1 MLRLITSRR
10 VRLALAAGLL
20 AAVVVL
26 VVRLWRRSEG
36 GPRDDSPV
44 KGTIGSPV
52 GSTDSGAGH
61 APRWPPAPL
70 LGVPTEEDLRRY
82 ATGPPSAFRSAALRM
97 FAPRPPREPLDGV
110 VKSRL
115 VRWGAIGIGLCLLAF
130 GTQVLEDAVFS
141 NRTETVEAADL
152 RNPPGADG
160 RCGPEPGVPLE
171 PGVRYPAEGEPA
183 AGLYVVVCRKD
194 RCPED
199 SCRGVP
205 EAPEAQELFKAVQ
218 EGPDPA
224 RVYPG
229 MEQPRYPVE
238 SAQPYEPPAPE
249 ETPEAVPDADCRP
262 QVRVPRVRAI
272 DPRMTRAVN
281 RQWRRIERWLAANA
295 PESLRTLGRPARART
310 VAVAEA
316 QMGLRFPD
324 DLRASLLRH
333 DGARVVGDTWPF
345 GFIGN
350 RNQGVRGIRDTWR
363 QLCGI
368 DGAGIDARTEWW
380 DGRMIPFGAN
390 GSGDHLVID
399 SVARGVGQTDHEGQ
413 MSFTPGG
420 IRIRSYYGL
429 LKATADAL
437 ETGGSVG
444 HWKPRVTGGELDWDV
459 VQS

>member
-26 VVRLWRRSEG
+26 VVRLWRRPEG
-36 GPRDDSPV
+36 GPGGDSP
-44 KGTIGSPV
+44 KKASIGSPAEK
-52 GSTDSGAGH
+52 TASGAGH
-61 APRWPPAPL
+61 ARRRPPAPL

-82 ATGPPSAFRSAALRM
+82 ATGPPSAFRSAFERT
-97 FAPRPPREPLDGV
+97 FAPRQPREPLDGA
-110 VKSRL
+110 VKGRL
-115 VRWGAIGIGLCLLAF
+115 VRWGAVGIGLCLLAF
-130 GTQVLEDAVFS
+130 GTQVLEKAVFS
-141 NRTETVEAADL
+141 EGTRAAEGTAL
-152 RNPPGADG
+152 WSPPGVKDG
-160 RCGPEPGVPLE
+160 CEPRAGQVLE
-171 PGVRYPAEGEPA
+171 PGMRHPAE
-183 AGLYVVVCRKD
+183 
-194 RCPED
+194 
-199 SCRGVP
+199 
-205 EAPEAQELFKAVQ
+205 
-218 EGPDPA
+218 EGPMIRPTGPCPVDVVAVTDSDVADPTS
-224 RVYPG
+224 PPD
-229 MEQPRYPVE
+229 EP
-238 SAQPYEPPAPE
+238 SA
-249 ETPEAVPDADCRP
+249 AVPDADCRP
-262 QVRVPRVRAI
+262 QARVPRVRVI

-310 VAVAEA
+310 IAVAEA

-333 DGARVVGDTWPF
+333 DGARVVGDIWPF

-350 RNQGVRGIRDTWR
+350 RNQGVREIRDTWR
-363 QLCGI
+363 RFCGM
-368 DGAGIDARTEWW
+368 DGEDIGAEAGVDARAERW

-390 GSGDHLVID
+390 GGGDHLVID
-399 SVARGVGQTDHEGQ
+399 SVARDVGRTDHEGR

-444 HWKPRVTGGELDWDV
+444 YWKPKVTGGELAWDV
-459 VQS
+459 VRS

>member
-1 MLRLITSRR
+1 MRR
-10 VRLALAAGLL
+10 IWLALAAGAL
-20 AAVVVL
+20 AAVVVV
-26 VVRLWRRSEG
+26 VVRRRRRSG
-36 GPRDDSPV
+36 GVSRDDSPV
-44 KGTIGSPV
+44 DEAIGSPEEAA
-52 GSTDSGAGH
+52 SGTGN

-82 ATGPPSAFRSAALRM
+82 ATGPPSAFRSAALRT
-97 FAPRPPREPLDGV
+97 FAPRAPGEPLDRA

-115 VRWGAIGIGLCLLAF
+115 ARWGAVGIGLCLLAF
-130 GTQVLEDAVFS
+130 GTQVLENAVFS
-141 NRTETVEAADL
+141 NRTETVEATDL
-152 RNPPGADG
+152 RNLPGADG
-160 RCGPEPGVPLE
+160 RCGPKPDVPLE
-171 PGVRYPAEGEPA
+171 PGVRYPAEGEPT
-183 AGLYVVVCRKD
+183 AGLYAVVCRKD

-199 SCRGVP
+199 SCREV
-205 EAPEAQELFKAVQ
+205 PEAQELFRAVQ

-224 RVYPG
+224 GEPG
-229 MEQPRYPVE
+229 E
-238 SAQPYEPPAPE
+238 SGQPYETPAPQ
-249 ETPEAVPDADCRP
+249 ETSEAVPDVDCRP
-262 QVRVPRVRAI
+262 QARVPRVRAI
-272 DPRMTRAVN
+272 APRMTRAVN

-295 PESLRTLGRPARART
+295 PESLGTLGRPARART
-310 VAVAEA
+310 IAVAEA

-350 RNQGVRGIRDTWR
+350 WNQGVRGIRDTWR
-363 QLCGI
+363 RLCGI
-368 DGAGIDARTEWW
+368 DGEDVGAEAGVDARAEWW

-399 SVARGVGQTDHEGQ
+399 SVARDVGQTDHEGQ

-444 HWKPRVTGGELDWDV
+444 YWRPKVTGGELDWDV
-459 VQS
+459 VRS

>member
-10 VRLALAAGLL
+10 VWLALAAGAL
-20 AAVVVL
+20 AAVVVV
-26 VVRLWRRSEG
+26 VVRRGRRPED
-36 GPRDDSPV
+36 GPRGDSPV
-44 KGTIGSPV
+44 KGAIGSPAKE
-52 GSTDSGAGH
+52 TASGTGH

-82 ATGPPSAFRSAALRM
+82 APGPPSAFRSAVEQT
-97 FAPRPPREPLDGV
+97 FAPRPPREPLDGAV
-110 VKSRL
+110 RSRL
-115 VRWGAIGIGLCLLAF
+115 VRWGAVGVGLCLLAF
-130 GTQVLEDAVFS
+130 GTQVLENAVFS
-141 NRTETVEAADL
+141 EGTRTVEGIALWSPPDAKDGCGPRTGQALEPEIRYSAEEGPMIRATGPCLVDVVVVPDSVAADPA
-152 RNPPGADG
+152 PP
-160 RCGPEPGVPLE
+160 
-171 PGVRYPAEGEPA
+171 PAESPA
-183 AGLYVVVCRKD
+183 
-194 RCPED
+194 
-199 SCRGVP
+199 
-205 EAPEAQELFKAVQ
+205 
-218 EGPDPA
+218 
-224 RVYPG
+224 
-229 MEQPRYPVE
+229 
-238 SAQPYEPPAPE
+238 
-249 ETPEAVPDADCRP
+249 AVPDADCRP

-272 DPRMTRAVN
+272 DPGVTRAVN
-281 RQWRRIERWLAANA
+281 HQWRRIERWLAANA

-310 VAVAEA
+310 IAVAEA

-363 QLCGI
+363 RLCGT
-368 DGAGIDARTEWW
+368 DGEDIGATGIGSRAEWW

-399 SVARGVGQTDHEGQ
+399 SVARDVGRTDHEGQ

-429 LKATADAL
+429 LKATANAL

-444 HWKPRVTGGELDWDV
+444 HWKPAVTDGELDWDV
-459 VQS
+459 VES

>member
-26 VVRLWRRSEG
+26 VVRLWRRPEG
-36 GPRDDSPV
+36 GPGGDSPI
-44 KGTIGSPV
+44 KKASIGS
-52 GSTDSGAGH
+52 SAEKTDSGAGH
-61 APRWPPAPL
+61 APRRPPAPL

-82 ATGPPSAFRSAALRM
+82 ATGPPSAFRSAFERT
-97 FAPRPPREPLDGV
+97 FAPRPPHEPLDGA
-110 VKSRL
+110 VKGRL
-115 VRWGAIGIGLCLLAF
+115 VRWGAVGIGLCLLAF
-130 GTQVLEDAVFS
+130 GTAQVLENAVFS
-141 NRTETVEAADL
+141 NRTETVEATDL
-152 RNPPGADG
+152 RNQPGADG
-160 RCGPEPGVPLE
+160 RCGPEPDVPPE
-171 PGVRYPAEGEPA
+171 PGARYPAEGEPT
-183 AGLYVVVCRKD
+183 AGLDVVVCRN
-194 RCPED
+194 
-199 SCRGVP
+199 GVP
-205 EAPEAQELFKAVQ
+205 EASEAQELFKAVQ
-218 EGPDPA
+218 EGPDTA
-224 RVYPG
+224 RMYPD
-229 MEQPRYPVE
+229 MEQPLYPVE
-238 SAQPYEPPAPE
+238 SARPYEPPAPE

-262 QVRVPRVRAI
+262 QARASRVRVI

-310 VAVAEA
+310 IAVAEA

-350 RNQGVRGIRDTWR
+350 RNQGVREIRDTWR
-363 QLCGI
+363 RLCGM
-368 DGAGIDARTEWW
+368 DGEDIGAAAGVDARAERW

-390 GSGDHLVID
+390 GGGDHLVID
-399 SVARGVGQTDHEGQ
+399 SVARGVGRTDHEGQ

-459 VQS
+459 VRS